1 VPANFILANR
11 LDAVGSTSEANTL
24 YKEGTGYPALTP
36 FSIDYSFVRDAC
48 GHRVQLRILRHS
60 LNDGV
65 ADTAITRW
73 TSTSLIRMEHR
84 QCWSTSRSSGAGKS
98 CQSNSTQWF
107 VHRRYSGHL
116 CRWLFA
122 PNQIRDL
129 TSVPAQNSTFGTIEL
144 RRVIVNNTGA
154 NVTRLRFRVTQ
165 QTTSRRRP
173 ARLIC
178 VPNDGGHD

>member
-1 VPANFILANR
+1 
-11 LDAVGSTSEANTL
+11 
-24 YKEGTGYPALTP
+24 
-36 FSIDYSFVRDAC
+36 
-48 GHRVQLRILRHS
+48 
-60 LNDGV
+60 
-65 ADTAITRW
+65 
-73 TSTSLIRMEHR
+73 MEHR
-84 QCWSTSRSSGAGKS
+84 QVLVNVSELRAGKS

-107 VHRRYSGHL
+107 VHRRYSDICVAGSL
-116 CRWLFA
+116 P

-165 QTTSRRRP
+165 QTTFPAPS

-178 VPNDGGHD
+178 VPERRRHD